1 MKTFVISILL
11 SFFSIHFVYSQE
23 LFNKEVDFTKLLI
36 PRFADIFSTMTPERA
51 KGERNYECYYVIFH
65 IEDGE
70 VASVEFSDNIHPRY
84 LERYNES
91 YLEDVRE
98 RISKEEIRFEKHCK
112 IYVPV
117 LKVWKEPKEHT
128 NKIEE
133 VIEWLFP
140 KGQTFDCLHIVRP
153 LVITYWNVS

>member
-1 MKTFVISILL
+1 MPKFLG
-11 SFFSIHFVYSQE
+11 
-23 LFNKEVDFTKLLI
+23 
-36 PRFADIFSTMTPERA
+36 IFSSITQERI
-51 KGERNYECYYVIFH
+51 KGERNYECYYLIFH
-65 IEDGE
+65 IEDGK

-91 YLEDVRE
+91 YLEDLRE
-98 RISKEEIRFEKHCK
+98 RISKEEIRFEKDCK

-117 LKVWKEPKEHT
+117 LKVWKEPTEHT
-128 NKIEE
+128 NNIEE

>member
-1 MKTFVISILL
+1 MKRFVIIILL
-11 SFFSIHFVYSQE
+11 SFFSIQVVLSQE
-23 LFNKEVDFTKLLI
+23 LFNKEVDFSNLLM
-36 PRFADIFSTMTPERA
+36 PKFLGIFSPITQERI
-51 KGERNYECYYVIFH
+51 KGERNYECYYLIFH

-91 YLEDVRE
+91 YLEDLSE
-98 RISKEEIRFEKHCK
+98 RISKEEIRFEKDCK

-117 LKVWKEPKEHT
+117 LKFWKEPTEHT

-133 VIEWLFP
+133 VIDWLFP
-140 KGQTFDCLHIVRP
+140 KNQTFDCLHISRP
-153 LVITYWNVS
+153 LVITTWNVS

>member
-11 SFFSIHFVYSQE
+11 SFFSIQVVYSQE

-36 PRFADIFSTMTPERA
+36 PRFANIFSTMTPERA
-51 KGERNYECYYVIFH
+51 EGLRNYECYYLIFH

-84 LERYNES
+84 LGKYNES
-91 YLEDVRE
+91 YLEDLRE
-98 RISKEEIRFEKHCK
+98 RISKEEIHFEKDCK

-117 LKVWKEPKEHT
+117 LKLWKEPTEHT

-133 VIEWLFP
+133 VIDRLFP
-140 KGQTFDCLHIVRP
+140 KNQTFDCLHVSRP
-153 LVITYWNVS
+153 LVITTWNVS